1 MTIGDVRIRDLEL
14 IVALHEEGN
23 MTQAA
28 IRLGI
33 TVWRPGPSHTL
44 KVALEFARAL
54 CFG

>member
-1 MTIGDVRIRDLEL
+1 MPDGHVLIRDLEL
-14 IVALHEEGN
+14 SVALHKKGI